1 MKGKIARSTRE
12 MPSAISI
19 LLLGVAYFK
28 GEGFSTSLWPRE
40 GSACACASVCGEHHD
55 AGARPEED
63 MKAMCA
69 CLAAWHLPRVS
80 ELGGR

>member
-28 GEGFSTSLWPRE
+28 GEGFSTSLRPRE
-40 GSACACASVCGEHHD
+40 GSVNACVCGEHND
-55 AGARPEED
+55 SGARPEED

-69 CLAAWHLPRVS
+69 CLSAWHLPRVS

>member
-40 GSACACASVCGEHHD
+40 GRVCERVCVEHD

-69 CLAAWHLPRVS
+69 CLSAWHLPRVS
-80 ELGGR
+80 ELGSR